1 MEEDRDKDG
10 ARLAVVKYKPLLDY
24 LFDKYTVKNML
35 KKFQGPPE
43 LMGER
48 HIIANDLIKMLRDH
62 NIGHTL
68 LNKTEI

>member
-43 LMGER
+43 KMGER

-62 NIGHTL
+62 NIGHNL

>member
-35 KKFQGPPE
+35 KKFQVPPE

>member
-35 KKFQGPPE
+35 KSFK
-43 LMGER
+43 
-48 HIIANDLIKMLRDH
+48 DH
-62 NIGHTL
+62 PKKWGKDI
-68 LNKTEI
+68 